1 MEDFAR
7 GLQRGAATR
16 IAARAFWLPKSPDA
30 AEEWEDGV
38 ALSEATMRFAVA
50 DGASAGFDS
59 REWAR
64 ALVTAYR
71 DDPPARGSPPHA
83 AAEWLRRTG
92 ERHHAR
98 SQDAR
103 SQDVAAADAWMYT
116 RAEREGSFA
125 AFLGL
130 RFWPLPP
137 DRLGWEAVAVGDCCL
152 FHVRESRLLDTFPL
166 RRPDQF
172 TRRPDLVPSAPRS
185 LSLLTSRVLIKDGVA
200 EPGDLFLLGTD
211 EISKWLLGQGGT
223 SPVWRDLRDLRRAGF
238 RALVEEQLAA
248 GAMEADDMTLACLQV
263 HRG

>member
-1 MEDFAR
+1 VGSR
-7 GLQRGAATR
+7 AATR
-16 IAARAFWLPKSPDA
+16 HCWLPKSPEA
-30 AEEWEDGV
+30 AEEWEDSV
-38 ALSEATMRFAVA
+38 ELSEATMRFAVA
-50 DGASAGFDS
+50 DGAAAGFDS

-71 DDPPARGSPPHA
+71 DDPPTRGSPPEA
-83 AAEWLRRTG
+83 AAEWMRRTG

-98 SQDAR
+98 R
-103 SQDVAAADAWMYT
+103 QDVASADAWMYA

-130 RFWPLPP
+130 RFWPLQP
-137 DRLGWEAVAVGDCCL
+137 DRLGWEAIAVGDCCL

-166 RRPDQF
+166 RRPEQF

-185 LSLLTSRVLIKDGVA
+185 LSLLTSRVLIEHGVA

-211 EISKWLLGQGGT
+211 EISTWLLGQGGT
-223 SPVWRDLRDLRRAGF
+223 SPVWRDLRHLRRAGF

-248 GAMEADDMTLACLQV
+248 GTMEPDDVTLACLQV
-263 HRG
+263 HRGQAQHHP